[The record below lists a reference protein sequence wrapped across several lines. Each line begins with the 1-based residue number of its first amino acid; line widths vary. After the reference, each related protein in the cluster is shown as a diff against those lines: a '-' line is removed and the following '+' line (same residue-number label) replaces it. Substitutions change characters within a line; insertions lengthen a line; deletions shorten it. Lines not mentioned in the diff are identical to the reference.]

1 MSLFYTV
8 YLQEA
13 ELFCDKA
20 ANFVLLAKIG
30 INTKT
35 VCIYIYDEYLK
46 DIGGI
51 SHLAQFTG
59 NLITIFSSCSESA
72 FQ

>member
-1 MSLFYTV
+1 MLVQTSLFYIV
-8 YLQEA
+8 YLQKA

-20 ANFVLLAKIG
+20 ANFVLLANSE

-35 VCIYIYDEYLK
+35 VSIYIYDEYLK

-51 SHLAQFTG
+51 SRLA
-59 NLITIFSSCSESA
+59 
-72 FQ
+72 